1 MIVVME
7 PDASEQAVE
16 SVISFLV
23 NAGFDVHRS
32 SGNTTTILGVVG
44 DLSGNDVTVVSEFPG
59 VSQVVRVSEQFRLAS
74 RRFRQQSTV
83 IEGPWGSIG
92 GDKPW
97 IAIEA
102 VGPSVSSAS
111 SGGGASATAGG
122 ANVAVGGASE
132 PPPPSRE
139 LAYEVRAGRPFDAAV
154 TRSPRAVDTIG
165 ALVCLSVHAQ
175 PSDQRFAVHFV
186 ERGPSWGANAWIGAA
201 EKELARGDSSIVLL
215 EAGGEYPNGA
225 RTLEIAAI
233 ARAKAGQG
241 DPNTITARLVRLQA
255 EGAPGLSDVVIR
267 SYLIGMITGF
277 VPTNTMAAGH
287 MLEMLLRR
295 PDFMAPTLAAAR
307 AGDDDR
313 LKRCLFEAMRFWPLN
328 PGPFRV
334 CLADYTIAA
343 GKGHG
348 KTIKAA
354 VRDFAKEAATRMETR
369 IDDQLAE
376 VNYRKVAKAAM
387 FSGNLFGTGIV
398 KGPLVEQR
406 TRISYVWDEAAG
418 RFEQSSS
425 VFATP
430 AISG

>member
-32 SGNTTTILGVVG
+32 SGASTTILGVVG
-44 DLSGNDVTVVSEFPG
+44 DLTKNDVSVVSEFPG

-102 VGPSVSSAS
+102 VGPSGNGGPNAPVST
-111 SGGGASATAGG
+111 GGS
-122 ANVAVGGASE
+122 SE
-132 PPPPSRE
+132 PPPPSRD

-165 ALVCLSVHAQ
+165 ALVCLSVHPQ
-175 PSDQRFAVHFV
+175 PSDQRFPVHFV

-201 EKELARGDSSIVLL
+201 ERELARGDSSIVLL

-233 ARAKAGQG
+233 ARAKQRTHL
-241 DPNTITARLVRLQA
+241 PI
-255 EGAPGLSDVVIR
+255 VVD
-267 SYLIGMITGF
+267 
-277 VPTNTMAAGH
+277 VPTIAQRARYVESVARAAIAAGADGVI
-287 MLEMLLRR
+287 LR
-295 PDFMAPTLAAAR
+295 TWIGR
-307 AGDDDR
+307 AGDV
-313 LKRCLFEAMRFWPLN
+313 P
-328 PGPFRV
+328 RV
-334 CLADYTIAA
+334 PATLSWSD
-343 GKGHG
+343 
-348 KTIKAA
+348 A
-354 VRDFAKEAATRMETR
+354 VA
-369 IDDQLAE
+369 LAE
-376 VNYRKVAKAAM
+376 KLR
-387 FSGNLFGTGIV
+387 
-398 KGPLVEQR
+398 
-406 TRISYVWDEAAG
+406 
-418 RFEQSSS
+418 
-425 VFATP
+425 
-430 AISG
+430 AIGQAIRG

>member
-102 VGPSVSSAS
+102 VGPSANGGSA
-111 SGGGASATAGG
+111 APA
-122 ANVAVGGASE
+122 AVGGASE
-132 PPPPSRE
+132 PPPPSRD

-201 EKELARGDSSIVLL
+201 EKGLARGDSSIVLL

-233 ARAKAGQG
+233 ARAKQRTHL
-241 DPNTITARLVRLQA
+241 PI
-255 EGAPGLSDVVIR
+255 VVD
-267 SYLIGMITGF
+267 
-277 VPTNTMAAGH
+277 VPTIAQRARYVESVACAA
-287 MLEMLLRR
+287 
-295 PDFMAPTLAAAR
+295 
-307 AGDDDR
+307 
-313 LKRCLFEAMRFWPLN
+313 
-328 PGPFRV
+328 
-334 CLADYTIAA
+334 IAA
-343 GKGHG
+343 GADGVILRTWIG
-348 KTIKAA
+348 RAGEVPRVPATLSWSDA
-354 VRDFAKEAATRMETR
+354 VK
-369 IDDQLAE
+369 LAE
-376 VNYRKVAKAAM
+376 KLR
-387 FSGNLFGTGIV
+387 GI
-398 KGPLVEQR
+398 GQ
-406 TRISYVWDEAAG
+406 
-418 RFEQSSS
+418 
-425 VFATP
+425 
-430 AISG
+430 AIRG

>member
-7 PDASEQAVE
+7 PDASDQAVE

-32 SGNTTTILGVVG
+32 SGSSTTILGVVG
-44 DLSGNDVTVVSEFPG
+44 DLSGNDVSVVSEFPG

-102 VGPSVSSAS
+102 VGPSTGSN
-111 SGGGASATAGG
+111 ATAPI
-122 ANVAVGGASE
+122 GGASE
-132 PPPPSRE
+132 PPPAAKD
-139 LAYEVRAGRPFDAAV
+139 LTYEVRAGRPFDAAV

-201 EKELARGDSSIVLL
+201 ERELARGDSSIVLL

-233 ARAKAGQG
+233 ARAKQRTHL
-241 DPNTITARLVRLQA
+241 PI
-255 EGAPGLSDVVIR
+255 VVD
-267 SYLIGMITGF
+267 
-277 VPTNTMAAGH
+277 VPTIAQRARYVESVACAA
-287 MLEMLLRR
+287 
-295 PDFMAPTLAAAR
+295 
-307 AGDDDR
+307 
-313 LKRCLFEAMRFWPLN
+313 
-328 PGPFRV
+328 
-334 CLADYTIAA
+334 IAA
-343 GKGHG
+343 GADGVILRTWIG
-348 KTIKAA
+348 REGEVPRIPATLSWSDA
-354 VRDFAKEAATRMETR
+354 VA
-369 IDDQLAE
+369 LAE
-376 VNYRKVAKAAM
+376 KLR
-387 FSGNLFGTGIV
+387 GI
-398 KGPLVEQR
+398 GQ
-406 TRISYVWDEAAG
+406 
-418 RFEQSSS
+418 
-425 VFATP
+425 
-430 AISG
+430 AIRG